1 MKKNK
6 ISKNWLNK
14 KHKDPFFIKS
24 KLQGYRSRAAFKLIE
39 INNKFKFLN
48 KNTILLD
55 LGSSPGGWSQ
65 VASDIIKK
73 GKILSVD
80 ILEMENIRNVNFLK
94 GDFFSEEIFKKICN
108 FFNNKVDVVI
118 SDMAANTSGNK
129 NLDSYRTGEL
139 CMNAM
144 DLAKKVMHKDGVF
157 VSKVFMGSIFTEI
170 DAKAKKN
177 FKKVNPLICFAVKA
191 NNNTRILKEI
201 AKLGLGADVVSK
213 GELMAA
219 LKSKIDPKKIV
230 FSGVGKT
237 YQEIEFATKKKVLLI
252 NAESQSEIET
262 ILKIARKVNRVIDIG
277 IRLNPNVDAKTI
289 KEITTGKTINKFGLT
304 EKEVI
309 GLINHYKKSKYLNI
323 KCLSVHIGSQITS
336 HIPYLKM
343 LKAVQKI
350 IDKTKFNFKYIQVK

>member
-94 GDFFSEEIFKKICN
+94 GDFFSEEIFEKICN
-108 FFNNKVDVVI
+108 FFDNKVDVVI
-118 SDMAANTSGNK
+118 SDMATNTSGNK

-139 CMNAM
+139 CMHAM

-177 FKKVNPLICFAVKA
+177 FKKVVKYKPLSSKQES
-191 NNNTRILKEI
+191 KELYI
-201 AKLGLGADVVSK
+201 YCK
-213 GELMAA
+213 G
-219 LKSKIDPKKIV
+219 
-230 FSGVGKT
+230 F
-237 YQEIEFATKKKVLLI
+237 
-252 NAESQSEIET
+252 
-262 ILKIARKVNRVIDIG
+262 
-277 IRLNPNVDAKTI
+277 
-289 KEITTGKTINKFGLT
+289 
-304 EKEVI
+304 
-309 GLINHYKKSKYLNI
+309 
-323 KCLSVHIGSQITS
+323 
-336 HIPYLKM
+336 
-343 LKAVQKI
+343 
-350 IDKTKFNFKYIQVK
+350 